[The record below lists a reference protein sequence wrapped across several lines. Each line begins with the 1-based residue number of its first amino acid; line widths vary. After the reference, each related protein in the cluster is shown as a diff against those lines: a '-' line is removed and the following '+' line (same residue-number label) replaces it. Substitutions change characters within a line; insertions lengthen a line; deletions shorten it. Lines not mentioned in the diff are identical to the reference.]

1 MREKREQMKNGRG
14 QVIRSRE
21 LSSRVERRVGKDMR

>member
-1 MREKREQMKNGRG
+1 MREERDQMKNGRG

-21 LSSRVERRVGKDMR
+21 LRSKVERRVGKDIR

>member
-1 MREKREQMKNGRG
+1 MREERDQMKNGRG

-21 LSSRVERRVGKDMR
+21 LSSRVERRVGKDRR

>member
-1 MREKREQMKNGRG
+1 MREERDQMKNGRG

-21 LSSRVERRVGKDMR
+21 LSSRVERRVGKDIR